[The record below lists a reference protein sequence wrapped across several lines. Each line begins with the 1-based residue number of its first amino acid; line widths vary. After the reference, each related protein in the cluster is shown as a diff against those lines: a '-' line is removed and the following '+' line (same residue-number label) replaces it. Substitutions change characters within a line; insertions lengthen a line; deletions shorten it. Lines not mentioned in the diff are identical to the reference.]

1 MASAVVAPIIGL
13 LGPVSI
19 ADENGQMRPVP
30 GIRARRLLAVL
41 ALTPGSQRSQSA
53 LIDGVWGDDLP
64 RSPQSAL
71 HTQIS
76 RLRPLLPEGA
86 IEAGPAGYR
95 LTLPSAAVD
104 IFAAQ
109 SLLGAGTARSLDA
122 ASRLWRGTPGDDL
135 GDDELAREVRQ
146 TADRVH
152 DELDERRAQKALDDG
167 DFETVRALA
176 QRKADADPLDES
188 AQATLMRAL
197 STLGRGAEALAVF
210 ARLRRTLSTE
220 LGADPG
226 PEVMAIHEQL
236 LRPAPVERPR
246 TTGRAMSV
254 GLSAEP
260 NELLGRADDVNRV
273 CSLLRTSRVVTIQ
286 GPGGA
291 GKTRVANLIGH
302 LVAEE
307 GVRVY
312 FIELA
317 SVRGDDDVLAAV
329 AATLGVGESDIGLGS
344 RPRLA
349 FSDLQTRLADALTSE
364 TLVIFDNCE
373 HVVDACARVA
383 TELVGMSEDVRI
395 LTTSRSP
402 LRVNAEVIH
411 QLPPLAVD
419 ESGSA
424 ATDLFIARA
433 RAIRPDVTI
442 HNAEVASLCRAL
454 DGLPLAIELAAARVR
469 TMSVAEISQRLSQ
482 RFALL
487 RTGDRSSP
495 ARHRTLHAVIE
506 WSWELLDESA
516 RIALR
521 RLCRFPGGFSRA
533 AAREVVGVGDL
544 ELDDNLDAL
553 VDQSLLRVSEH
564 GGVRYRML
572 ETVREFGE
580 EQLIA
585 SNEGPQV
592 NSSIARWARTFAG
605 GAREPFEN
613 GEQPVV
619 LAAVAGEMDNLVWVL
634 RRCMEPDVAA
644 RPADWEQTIVTCFPV
659 VTGFWAIRGL
669 HGEVMTWAPRVIAVL
684 PHLDQAAADA
694 LDDAERES
702 RQAVYLIAG
711 GHLLMARSLRLVAIA
726 RWQLRRLHRPDL
738 ADQRQFDF
746 VSSIMLARTMFGA
759 VRRMVIGT
767 RCADPRVR
775 MIATML
781 TANAHENKSDRRG
794 AMRAADV
801 ALGIAES
808 QGDLWVTAS
817 VLTQIGSFHGQ
828 TADYETAIEHYRR
841 AMDLLEKIGSD
852 QDVRQ
857 TRGYVVAALVG
868 KGRIEEARKEFAVLA
883 EGWVPADPDPRL
895 HPEIAASILVGAA
908 ELEWRDN
915 NVDEAADLFERSVR
929 LLLAEHPLPGQDPFV
944 GMVISAGVCGM
955 VLAGRVVSSG
965 HYLSNLGMIAAS
977 MFSPGGLGD
986 LPQLGSIAMAFGTS
1000 LCGRHPGSVEG
1011 ARLFLLAERIGC
1023 RLDYSTLMLVRDRR
1037 QEIAAVT
1044 DECWKQLSAE
1054 IDKMSRRQ
1062 ASEDILSIMENSLA
1076 AT

>member
-1 MASAVVAPIIGL
+1 MPPAAGVPIIGL

-19 ADENGQMRPVP
+19 ADENGRMRPVP

-95 LTLPSAAVD
+95 LTLPAVAVD
-104 IFAAQ
+104 VFTAQ
-109 SLLGAGTARSLDA
+109 SLLADGSAQSLEA
-122 ASRLWRGTPGDDL
+122 AARLWRGAPGDDL
-135 GDDELAREVRQ
+135 GDDDLARDVRQ
-146 TADRVH
+146 AADRVQV
-152 DELDERRAQKALDDG
+152 ELDERRSQKALDDG
-167 DFETVRALA
+167 DFETARALA
-176 QRKADADPLDES
+176 QRRADADPLDES
-188 AQATLMRAL
+188 AHATLMRAL
-197 STLGRGAEALAVF
+197 SALGRSAEALAVF

-226 PEVMAIHEQL
+226 PEVAALHEQL
-236 LRPAPVERPR
+236 LQPTPVERPR
-246 TTGRAMSV
+246 EVGRVMSV

-260 NELLGRADDVNRV
+260 NELLGREADISRI

-302 LVAEE
+302 LIADD
-307 GVRVY
+307 GVRV
-312 FIELA
+312 FFVELA
-317 SVRGDDDVLAAV
+317 SVRGEDDVVAAV
-329 AATLGVGESDIGLGS
+329 AATLGVGESDVGLGG

-383 TELVGMSEDVRI
+383 SELIGMSENVRI

-411 QLPPLAVD
+411 QLPPLSID
-419 ESGSA
+419 EYGSA
-424 ATDLFIARA
+424 ATDLFTARA

-442 HNAEVASLCRAL
+442 DNTEVADLCRAL

-495 ARHRTLHAVIE
+495 VRHRTLHAVIE
-506 WSWELLDESA
+506 WSWELLDEPA

-533 AAREVVGVGDL
+533 AARDVVGVTDL
-544 ELDDNLDAL
+544 ELDDDLDAL
-553 VDQSLLRVSEH
+553 VDQSLLQVFEH

-585 SNEGPQV
+585 SGEGPQV

-605 GAREPFEN
+605 DARQPFEN
-613 GEQPVV
+613 GEQPAV
-619 LAAVAGEMDNLVWVL
+619 LAAVSAEVDNLVWVL

-644 RPADWEQTIVTCFPV
+644 RPADWEQTIVACFPV
-659 VTGFWAIRGL
+659 IAGFWAVRGL
-669 HGEVMTWAPRVIAVL
+669 HGEVMAWAPRVVAVL
-684 PHLDQAAADA
+684 PYLDQAAADGLA
-694 LDDAERES
+694 DTEREY

-711 GHLLMARSLRLVAIA
+711 GHLLMARSHRLVAIA
-726 RWQLRRLHRPDL
+726 RWQLRRLFRADL
-738 ADQRQFDF
+738 ADQYQFDF
-746 VSSIMLARTMFGA
+746 ISSIMLAHHKFGA
-759 VRRMVIGT
+759 LRRMVIGA
-767 RCADPRVR
+767 RCTDSRVR
-775 MIATML
+775 MIAALL
-781 TANAHENKSDRRG
+781 TANTRENMSDRRG
-794 AMRAADV
+794 AVQAADI

-808 QGDLWVTAS
+808 HNDSWIAAS
-817 VLTQIGSFHGQ
+817 VLMQIGSFHGQ
-828 TADYETAIEHYRR
+828 TAQYEMAIESYRR
-841 AMDLLEKIGSD
+841 AMGLLEMIGSD

-857 TRGYVVAALVG
+857 TRGYIVAALVG
-868 KGRIEEARKEFAVLA
+868 MGRIEEARKEFAVFA
-883 EGWVPADPDPRL
+883 EGWVPADPDPRA
-895 HPEIAASILVGAA
+895 HPEIAAAILVGAA
-908 ELEWRDN
+908 ELEWQDDN
-915 NVDEAADLFERSVR
+915 ADEAADLFERSVR
-929 LLLAEHPLPGQDPFV
+929 LLLSEHPSPAQDPFV
-944 GMVISAGVCGM
+944 GMVISTGVCGM
-955 VLAGRVVSSG
+955 ALAGRTAVSG
-965 HYLSNLGMIAAS
+965 RYLSNVGSIAAA
-977 MFSPGGLGD
+977 MFSRGGLAD
-986 LPQLGSIAMAFGTS
+986 LPQLGAMAMAFGVALS
-1000 LCGRHPGSVEG
+1000 GRDPGSVSG
-1011 ARLFLLAERIGC
+1011 ARLLLLAERIGC
-1023 RLDYSTLMLVRDRR
+1023 RLDYTTLVVVRERS
-1037 QEIAAVT
+1037 QEIAAVP
-1044 DECWKQLSAE
+1044 DAQWQELSAE

-1062 ASEDILSIMENSLA
+1062 AVQDILSIMENSVA
-1076 AT
+1076 AV